1 MTIARHAFL
10 SSIILTILLSACP
23 TVTAQAIKASSGKN
37 GAPGGAPQMHQ
48 DSAVKQAAWPS
59 IPMPK
64 ITMPKISM
72 PDMSAITA
80 PVKSGYSKVTAGTK
94 NAWEGTKEML
104 TFGKGD
110 SAGQTSSQQ
119 KPGFWG
125 KLFPSAPAEPD
136 GPQTVGE
143 WMSQPRLDP

>member
-10 SSIILTILLSACP
+10 SSITLTFILIACP
-23 TVTAQAIKASSGKN
+23 TGAAQAIKASAGKN

-48 DSAVKQAAWPS
+48 DAAVKQAAWPS

-110 SAGQTSSQQ
+110 SAAQAGSQPKQ
-119 KPGFWG
+119 GFWS
-125 KLFPSAPAEPD
+125 KLFPSEPAKPD